1 VLFKPFRFPRIS
13 AVPPFELELR
23 HWSVRLPRAVATLA
37 SGVAVESVPGLVV
50 PVAPCAV
57 VVGAAFVAP
66 AAVVVGVAFVAPT
79 AVVVG
84 VAFVAPTAVVVV
96 GEAFVVPT
104 VVVADAAFGVPTV
117 VVVGGAFVASTAV
130 VVGGAFVAP
139 TAVVVGA
146 AFVAPIV
153 VVVIVVDS
161 SVETGSCSAGFV
173 VGQLDFESDFGY
185 AVDSVLVVGQFDFE
199 IGFGLA
205 GFVVVVD
212 PGFWIGFWS
221 AGVPMWLLVCLL
233 IFSSS
238 F

>member
-1 VLFKPFRFPRIS
+1 MLFKPFRFPRIS

-37 SGVAVESVPGLVV
+37 SGLAVESVPGLVV
-50 PVAPCAV
+50 PVAPCVV

-66 AAVVVGVAFVAPT
+66 A

-104 VVVADAAFGVPTV
+104 VVVADAAFVVPTV

-139 TAVVVGA
+139 TAVVVDA

-153 VVVIVVDS
+153 VVVIVVGS

-173 VGQLDFESDFGY
+173 VGQLDFENDFGY

-199 IGFGLA
+199 IGFGFA

-221 AGVPMWLLVCLL
+221 AGVPTWLLVCLVM
-233 IFSSS
+233 
-238 F
+238 

>member
-1 VLFKPFRFPRIS
+1 MLFKPFRFPRIS

-37 SGVAVESVPGLVV
+37 SGLAVESVPGLVV

-79 AVVVG
+79 AVVV
-84 VAFVAPTAVVVV
+84 V

-104 VVVADAAFGVPTV
+104 VVVADAAFVVPTV

-139 TAVVVGA
+139 TAVVVDA

-153 VVVIVVDS
+153 VVVIVVGS

-173 VGQLDFESDFGY
+173 VGQLDFENDFGY

-199 IGFGLA
+199 IGFGFA

-221 AGVPMWLLVCLL
+221 AGVPTWLLVCLVM
-233 IFSSS
+233 
-238 F
+238 

>member
-1 VLFKPFRFPRIS
+1 MLFKPFRFPRIS

-66 AAVVVGVAFVAPT
+66 A